1 MKEGPDIARVA
12 ALIGDPGRANMLV
25 ALMRGQALTVS
36 ELAGEAGIGLP
47 TASSHL
53 AQLETGGLITPRRQ
67 GRHKYFALASE
78 SVAGLL
84 EALMGF
90 SAAGNVS
97 VRRPGPRDPA
107 LRRAR
112 VCYNHLAGE
121 MGVQLYDSLMARG
134 FLVAAPDGLELRQ
147 EGWEFAAGFGIERQD
162 FARARPPLCRE
173 CLDWSARRSHLGG
186 RLGRAWLSAMEVKGW
201 ARRLPGSR
209 VIKFTPDG
217 DRQFAKAFPVVAGT

>member
-47 TASSHL
+47 TASNHL

-90 SAAGNVS
+90 SAAGSVS

-112 VCYNHLAGE
+112 VCYNHLAGDL
-121 MGVQLYDSLMARG
+121 GVQLYDSLMARG
-134 FLVAAPDGLELRQ
+134 FLVAAPDGLELRD

-162 FARARPPLCRE
+162 FAGARPPLCRE